1 MGWLLDNRCLRL
13 LHRFLDSAFGLA
25 RNDRFGVMYV
35 NRGLAVLVW
44 HPESGVGGRA
54 GCLDKNERSYYIGNM
69 TKGQDTKERILGEAL
84 DLASTVG
91 IEGLSIGELAKATEM
106 SKSGLFAHFNSKE
119 DLQLEVLRTG
129 SANFIETVVSP
140 ALREPRGE
148 PRVRAL
154 FERWLAWE
162 TLRTG
167 GCPFMAATFE
177 LDDRPGPVRDAL
189 VATQQDWVD
198 TLTTAIKIAVDEGH
212 FREDLDSSQFAFE
225 FYGAFMA
232 FHLYHR
238 LLRDPKAHSRA
249 MDALEQLINCAR

>member
-1 MGWLLDNRCLRL
+1 
-13 LHRFLDSAFGLA
+13 
-25 RNDRFGVMYV
+25 
-35 NRGLAVLVW
+35 
-44 HPESGVGGRA
+44 
-54 GCLDKNERSYYIGNM
+54 M

-106 SKSGLFAHFNSKE
+106 SKSGLFAHFDSKE

-129 SANFIETVVSP
+129 SANFEETVVTP

-148 PRVRAL
+148 PRVKAL
-154 FERWLAWE
+154 FDRWLAWE

-177 LDDRPGPVRDAL
+177 LDDRPGKVRDAL
-189 VATQQDWVD
+189 EVTQREWIN
-198 TLTTAIKIAVDEGH
+198 TLTKAIRIAMDEGH
-212 FREDLDSSQFAFE
+212 FHADIDPDQLAYEI
-225 FYGAFMA
+225 YGVFMA

-238 LLRDPKAHSRA
+238 LLRDPNAHRRA
-249 MDALEQLINCAR
+249 TDALDYLLRSAK

>member
-1 MGWLLDNRCLRL
+1 
-13 LHRFLDSAFGLA
+13 
-25 RNDRFGVMYV
+25 
-35 NRGLAVLVW
+35 
-44 HPESGVGGRA
+44 
-54 GCLDKNERSYYIGNM
+54 M

-84 DLASTVG
+84 DLVSTVG

-129 SANFIETVVSP
+129 TTHFIETVVSP

-154 FERWLAWE
+154 FERWLVWE
-162 TLRTG
+162 TLRAG

-177 LDDRPGPVRDAL
+177 LDDRPGRLRDVL
-189 VATQQDWVD
+189 ETTQRQWID
-198 TLTTAIKIAVDEGH
+198 TLTTAILIAMDEGH
-212 FREDLDSSQFAFE
+212 FHSDIDADQLAYEI
-225 FYGAFMA
+225 YGVFMA

-238 LLRDPKAHSRA
+238 LLRDPDARRRA
-249 MDALEQLINCAR
+249 TDALEYLLRSAK

>member
-1 MGWLLDNRCLRL
+1 
-13 LHRFLDSAFGLA
+13 
-25 RNDRFGVMYV
+25 
-35 NRGLAVLVW
+35 
-44 HPESGVGGRA
+44 
-54 GCLDKNERSYYIGNM
+54 M

-119 DLQLEVLRTG
+119 DLQLEVLRSG

-140 ALREPRGE
+140 ALRQPRGE

-189 VATQQDWVD
+189 VATQQDWVRYPD
-198 TLTTAIKIAVDEGH
+198 HCDQNCDRRRTFQKGPRREPVRVRDLWGFSWPFISTTDCCESRKHTAA
-212 FREDLDSSQFAFE
+212 RWMPSSN
-225 FYGAFMA
+225 
-232 FHLYHR
+232 
-238 LLRDPKAHSRA
+238 S
-249 MDALEQLINCAR
+249 

>member
-1 MGWLLDNRCLRL
+1 
-13 LHRFLDSAFGLA
+13 
-25 RNDRFGVMYV
+25 
-35 NRGLAVLVW
+35 
-44 HPESGVGGRA
+44 
-54 GCLDKNERSYYIGNM
+54 M

-119 DLQLEVLRTG
+119 ELQLEVLRTG

-198 TLTTAIKIAVDEGH
+198 TLETAIRIGVDEGH
-212 FREDLDSSQFAFE
+212 FRKDLDTGQLAFE
-225 FYGAFMA
+225 IYGAFMA

-238 LLRDPKAHSRA
+238 LLRDPTAHTSA
-249 MDALEQLINCAR
+249 TDALERILSCAK